1 MEPKERPRQM
11 VVKVMRLMGSANGGS
26 VNDFPKN
33 SVTVM
38 DGKW

>member
-1 MEPKERPRQM
+1 MNQTKYPLRSGVR
-11 VVKVMRLMGSANGGS
+11 RGGS

-38 DGKW
+38 GGKWGKN